1 MANMQLTDPQ
11 KKTLLE
17 IARNVIESV
26 IKNKEIICPEFLD
39 EIFKEKR
46 GCFVTIHNHG
56 QLRGCIGNFSPEGS
70 LLETIVEMA
79 QASCHD
85 SRFLSNPITKAELKD
100 IDIEISVLS
109 PLAKIENPLDLELGC
124 HGIFIRRGFHCGCF
138 LPQVATET
146 GWSKEQFLSY
156 CCSHKAGLPPD
167 AWKQADTE
175 VLVFTADV
183 FGENNS
189 QTL

>member
-1 MANMQLTDPQ
+1 MANIQLTALQ
-11 KKTLLE
+11 KQTLLQ
-17 IARNVIESV
+17 IARNVIEAV
-26 IKNKEIICPEFLD
+26 IKQVEVTCPEFAD
-39 EIFKEKR
+39 DIFREKR

-79 QASCHD
+79 QAACHD
-85 SRFLSNPITKAELKD
+85 SRFLDNPVTVAELAD

-109 PLAKIENPLDLELGC
+109 PLTKIENPLEIELDR

-167 AWKQADTE
+167 AWKQPDTE

-183 FGENNS
+183 FGEKNI
-189 QTL
+189 